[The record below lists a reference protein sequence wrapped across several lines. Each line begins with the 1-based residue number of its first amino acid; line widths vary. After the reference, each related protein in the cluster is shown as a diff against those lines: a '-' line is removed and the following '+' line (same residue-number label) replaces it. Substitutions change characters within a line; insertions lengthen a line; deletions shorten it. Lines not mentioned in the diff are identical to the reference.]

1 MEDLQPG
8 DTAERVVKRLLIIG
22 AGGFG
27 REVLGWA
34 QQTLDFTSEWVFG
47 GFLDDNPQALDG
59 FGYGE
64 SVIGSV
70 SGYAPGELDFFVCAV
85 GNPRTKEALVRTILE
100 KGGRFVTLIHPSVI
114 MGNHVILGRGVILC
128 PRVVLTS
135 DIVVGDFVSL
145 NVGTAVG
152 HDVVIG
158 DWSQTS
164 AFCDLTGF
172 TRLGKG
178 VLMGSHATLLPRRKV
193 GDYAVVG
200 AGSVVVRDVKGG
212 ETVFGVPAMPLRGG
226 TNRQP

>member
-1 MEDLQPG
+1 MK
-8 DTAERVVKRLLIIG
+8 TLLIIG

-27 REVLGWA
+27 REVLAWA
-34 QQTLDFTSEWVFG
+34 QQTFDFGSEWAFG
-47 GFLDDNPQALDG
+47 GFLDDNPQALEG

-64 SVIGSV
+64 RVIGSV
-70 SGYAPGELDFFVCAV
+70 ATYQPRESDFFLCAV
-85 GNPRTKEALVRTILE
+85 GNPRIKKILVESILG
-100 KGGRFVTLIHPSVI
+100 KGGNFATLVHPSVI
-114 MGNHVILGRGVILC
+114 MGNHVTLGRGVILC

-172 TRLGKG
+172 TRLGRS
-178 VLMGSHATLLPRRKV
+178 VLMGSHASLLPRRKV

-200 AGSVVVRDVKGG
+200 AGSLVVRDVKKG

-226 TNRQP
+226 SNQKA